1 VRIFV
6 FGNINAGKTTVIKHL
21 SILLPQ
27 YPVFSID
34 AFRQEYG
41 KGDIQSD
48 CVAQQRFVDAVGKH
62 EQAIVECTGLGPL
75 GHSLHE
81 AMPKHTGIMLH
92 VVSPVETC
100 LERVASKDFAAIP
113 YPPYSETIEQTIIR
127 CDQEILSGELDKLWA
142 DRILQS
148 FPVEGSQDSLS
159 VELATLPLRHYVI
172 AETITKWAQKTETIS
187 ALISLGSFARGTLA
201 QFSDLD
207 FFAVT
212 DCKPQEVIELLSNQ
226 LPGLAFVDMLKNKI
240 TLRFADN
247 LLCEITIIND
257 IEEMKVFYRE
267 SRNTDPERS
276 VIKGDRNVL
285 AALTGFLAA
294 DRTEE
299 HRELISF
306 LLSEAFYFLQSLS
319 PLIGKGDRYKYY
331 FHNFIILHNIVR
343 LKAIDA
349 GNSES
354 NYLPLMAI
362 KYLNSDESDTLFFS
376 VADDMNKHFS
386 GLMSYFGDFLQSLGV
401 GDPKK
406 KLLYLHHLERF
417 QSQ

>member
-1 VRIFV
+1 
-6 FGNINAGKTTVIKHL
+6 
-21 SILLPQ
+21 
-27 YPVFSID
+27 
-34 AFRQEYG
+34 
-41 KGDIQSD
+41 
-48 CVAQQRFVDAVGKH
+48 
-62 EQAIVECTGLGPL
+62 
-75 GHSLHE
+75 
-81 AMPKHTGIMLH
+81 
-92 VVSPVETC
+92 
-100 LERVASKDFAAIP
+100 
-113 YPPYSETIEQTIIR
+113 
-127 CDQEILSGELDKLWA
+127 
-142 DRILQS
+142 
-148 FPVEGSQDSLS
+148 
-159 VELATLPLRHYVI
+159 
-172 AETITKWAQKTETIS
+172 
-187 ALISLGSFARGTLA
+187 LISLGSFARGTLA